1 MKYKE
6 KKVLKKKMKWWL
18 NLEKIRES
26 RNCFDKV
33 NNHYIEGNIL
43 LLTRHLISSQLSLFL
58 RAKTSRL
65 FLSLLN

>member
-1 MKYKE
+1 MRYKE
-6 KKVLKKKMKWWL
+6 EKGIKKRMKWWL

-26 RNCFDKV
+26 RNCFDKA

-58 RAKTSRL
+58 CAKTSRL